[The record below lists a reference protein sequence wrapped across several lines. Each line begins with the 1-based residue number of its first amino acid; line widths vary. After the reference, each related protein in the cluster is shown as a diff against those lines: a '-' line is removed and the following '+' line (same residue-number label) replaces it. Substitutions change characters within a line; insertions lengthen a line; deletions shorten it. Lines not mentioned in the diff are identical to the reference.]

1 MKNYPVQSEQDD
13 EQDVKV
19 IFRRNKIHYTRVAN
33 SERMKIDMTE
43 HQWKE
48 LSKWCLDNGHRK
60 LTKAEKEVI
69 KLAID
74 QANSLNELIQ
84 VAFASLAID
93 SNR

>member
-1 MKNYPVQSEQDD
+1 M
-13 EQDVKV
+13 KV
-19 IFRRNKIHYTRVAN
+19 IFRRNKIHYTCVAN
-33 SERMKIDMTE
+33 SEGMKTDMTE
-43 HQWKE
+43 YQWKE
-48 LSKWCLDNGHRK
+48 LSKWCLDNGQRK

-93 SNR
+93 SDR